1 MGKVNQIETKNRTYY
16 FYNDMINPKNS
27 ESILFKIDK
36 KHYKSID
43 IYDIGYIAIKK
54 IGYY

>member
-1 MGKVNQIETKNRTYY
+1 MGKVNQIETKNRTYC
-16 FYNDMINPKNS
+16 FYNDMINPKNF